1 MSQGDRALGHQDHVP
16 AVNSLVRTGPSA
28 QPQHPSPQEF
38 TNRFSSGREQN
49 LPNAGACRIL
59 TQTGRGDNHT
69 APPVRA
75 KKLPWPQRLT
85 CIPSSS
91 LLMHQKLSASMLRKT
106 SWDRFVTSK
115 FSTSSSA
122 KGRRKSIRE
131 MRGTRD
137 TGQTQGLCQAKAL
150 QEALQDSL
158 CVRDVPGT
166 VTAPVHSPTPPTQLK
181 NPKRLAGHA
190 LNPVQLP
197 REPREGSHSTFVIL
211 LGQGLCR
218 DKGCAGTKLWH
229 TGTPWHTCP
238 GGQQVSASWEHHRE
252 NWERGNLRC
261 SQKPEKETLSLAWG
275 STREL
280 PVPAPSW
287 ILHQSTTEAP
297 SLEAASFE
305 EELP

>member
-38 TNRFSSGREQN
+38 TNRFSSGKEQN

-69 APPVRA
+69 APPARA

-122 KGRRKSIRE
+122 KGRKKSIRE
-131 MRGTRD
+131 MGGTRD
-137 TGQTQGLCQAKAL
+137 MGQTQGLCQAKAL

-158 CVRDVPGT
+158 CVRDVPGM
-166 VTAPVHSPTPPTQLK
+166 VTAPVHSPTPPAQLK

-197 REPREGSHSTFVIL
+197 RESWEGSHSTFVIL

-218 DKGCAGTKLWH
+218 DKALAHWNPLAHLPWGTAGLCQLGAPQGELGEGKPSLQPETREGNSALGLGQHKGAASSRSQLDSAPKH
-229 TGTPWHTCP
+229 KRGTQP
-238 GGQQVSASWEHHRE
+238 GGCQ
-252 NWERGNLRC
+252 L
-261 SQKPEKETLSLAWG
+261 
-275 STREL
+275 
-280 PVPAPSW
+280 
-287 ILHQSTTEAP
+287 
-297 SLEAASFE
+297 
-305 EELP
+305 